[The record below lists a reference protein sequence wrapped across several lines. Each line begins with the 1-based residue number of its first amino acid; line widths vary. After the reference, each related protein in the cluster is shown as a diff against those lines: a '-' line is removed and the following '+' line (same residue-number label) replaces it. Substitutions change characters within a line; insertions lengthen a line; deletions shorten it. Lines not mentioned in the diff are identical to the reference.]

1 MTVVPRAH
9 RRRREKKLMT
19 MEEVNARFPLVKY
32 KQWRATREHEGLP
45 AAGGVTAPPSR
56 AASVK
61 DADGIIRASGTSRIS
76 GETARPA
83 TATATAPPPPQEHYA
98 ATSST
103 TPPPPLAT
111 ASASGAEKEN
121 NLEKVKTTTSTVGD
135 HPKAG
140 DESDD
145 EDDPIRTA
153 APPEMLATPG
163 DCCAICLDTLED
175 DDDVRGLSCG
185 HAFHA
190 GCVDPW
196 LTSRRACCPLCKA
209 DYYVPKPRPEGETDV
224 PITGRRTAGMSG
236 LRMNL
241 PTAPQATWIGTRGDV
256 PFRPRMLLLA
266 GSRFVA
272 VDPLHRYPEA
282 GANRPSDA
290 AAAEAY
296 QDPTQTNTNRTRT
309 SRFNIPRPSFASM
322 SMPFRNRAQAE
333 PASAPAANPTPAQLE
348 AGTR

>member
-1 MTVVPRAH
+1 
-9 RRRREKKLMT
+9 MT

-45 AAGGVTAPPSR
+45 AAGGVTAPPSQ
-56 AASVK
+56 APSVK
-61 DADGIIRASGTSRIS
+61 DADGVIGASGTSRIS

-83 TATATAPPPPQEHYA
+83 TATATALSPPQEYYA

-103 TPPPPLAT
+103 TPPPPLVT
-111 ASASGAEKEN
+111 ASTSDTEKEI
-121 NLEKVKTTTSTVGD
+121 NLEKVKTTTSTVED

-140 DESDD
+140 GESDD

-153 APPEMLATPG
+153 APPVMLATPG

-209 DYYVPKPRPEGETDV
+209 DYYVPKPRPEGETEV
-224 PITGRRTAGMSG
+224 PITGRRAAGMSG
-236 LRMNL
+236 LQTDL
-241 PTAPQATWIGTRGDV
+241 PNAPQATWIGSRSGDV
-256 PFRPRMLLLA
+256 PLRPRMLFLPS
-266 GSRFVA
+266 SRFFA
-272 VDPLHRYPEA
+272 VDPLHRYPDA
-282 GANRPSDA
+282 GPTRPPNA
-290 AAAEAY
+290 AAAESY
-296 QDPTQTNTNRTRT
+296 EDPTQATTNPTRT

-322 SMPFRNRAQAE
+322 SMPFRNRAPAE
-333 PASAPAANPTPAQLE
+333 TASAPASTANPTPAQLE